1 VDRGAWDRSAL
12 GGGAAFVVLFVIGFL
27 IIGRFPDVDDSVGDT
42 VAYFTGHH
50 GRILSAATLFGVA
63 SIFFLWFIAALA
75 ALLRKA
81 GEPRLASAAYG
92 GGLVF
97 LTLLTVDVVLF
108 AGLTLSIAGRAD
120 GDVTRALYGLHWPL
134 TVLLVFPAAAFV
146 GATSI
151 AGVRTDWFPDWLAWL
166 GLLATILFLASGT
179 TWADDGFWAPDGT
192 WQRWVTVTVF
202 LAWVLLTSLVLMR
215 KPAEDPLALR

>member
-1 VDRGAWDRSAL
+1 MDRGTWDRSAL

-27 IIGRFPDVDDSVGDT
+27 IIGEFPKVDDSAGDT
-42 VAYFTGHH
+42 VGYFTGHH
-50 GRILSAATLFGVA
+50 GRILFAATLFGVA
-63 SIFFLWFIAALA
+63 SIFFIWFVAALT

-92 GGLVF
+92 GGIVF
-97 LTLLTVDVVLF
+97 LALLTVDVILF
-108 AGLTLSIAGRAD
+108 AGLTFSIAGTAD
-120 GDVTRALYGLHWPL
+120 EGVTRALYGLHWPL

-166 GLLATILFLASGT
+166 GLLATILFLAGGT

-215 KPAEDPLALR
+215 KPAEDPLAVR